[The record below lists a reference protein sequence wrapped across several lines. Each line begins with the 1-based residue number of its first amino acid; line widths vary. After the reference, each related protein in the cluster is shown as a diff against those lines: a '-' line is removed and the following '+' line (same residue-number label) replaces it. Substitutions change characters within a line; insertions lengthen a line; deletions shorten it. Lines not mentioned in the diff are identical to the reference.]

1 MDQQMIGQAFAA
13 GRMVD
18 ALTYIGVIITIW
30 LALRVAN
37 MTGENPNSNLFTKL
51 LSTAFGL
58 SVMAGT
64 WISFTFAANTFVAA
78 ARRMQEFGVD
88 NDYNPERAQA
98 FIDYVGTTETVST
111 PTPLGIAFIVIL
123 TVMILGLIWGPR
135 K

>member
-88 NDYNPERAQA
+88 NAYNPERAQA

-111 PTPLGIAFIVIL
+111 PYATGYCVHRNFNCNDSWPNLGS
-123 TVMILGLIWGPR
+123 
-135 K
+135 

>member
-58 SVMAGT
+58 SL
-64 WISFTFAANTFVAA
+64 S
-78 ARRMQEFGVD
+78 
-88 NDYNPERAQA
+88 
-98 FIDYVGTTETVST
+98 
-111 PTPLGIAFIVIL
+111 
-123 TVMILGLIWGPR
+123 LIHI
-135 K
+135 